1 PTADATGEHGV
12 ALSAVRCYNCGQT
25 GHLQRNCKKPR
36 QSRGAKSSSTKPQ
49 ASGKSRSKCQ
59 VKPAKAMMA
68 KGTTPDVGNSFII
81 DTGATVHM
89 CPHRGLFSTLKKQ
102 SFTVK
107 QTKKVDR
114 AFQRVY
120 ADVIGPLE
128 PSRGGARFYL
138 LCVDCFTNYSWVY
151 MMEKPQETLEKFQEF
166 CDKVKSMHD
175 ANIDCLFTDEKQI
188 FLLQKFQKFLDG
200 KGIDHKVAVSQEAW
214 NRGVCVKVN
223 KELQK
228 GMNAQLLSS
237 HLPHEYWAESLASY
251 LHVWLRKVSTELGC
265 SPFEKLFNRKPSVA
279 YFKVF
284 GSHVR
289 TEAPGGVKN
298 ARGIF
303 VGYEKGLYRVILSE
317 SGQVIL
323 TKFLESAPKQERIV
337 QTFPTGNDSDD
348 DDDEFDLIEFSSTD
362 DDSES
367 SESSVVTVIERK
379 SHTMDRPSQVKE
391 EPLIATGS
399 QQSPKVEPVSTED
412 QNLIRRSER
421 ATKGV
426 PPKRYSKEFANLA
439 YVAIVND
446 QGQLEAVSESETKA
460 QQRGVNQGNA
470 KSHNQRGTLVKPVA
484 GSSKGGTE
492 TTGECYKYN
501 NCLFSSLDDALLA
514 AHIDTLGGVCY
525 HKAPMLQQAKALA
538 AQPAACGWKARQDVC
553 DCCHGNKG
561 AVHSVLSTGC

>member
-1 PTADATGEHGV
+1 
-12 ALSAVRCYNCGQT
+12 
-25 GHLQRNCKKPR
+25 
-36 QSRGAKSSSTKPQ
+36 
-49 ASGKSRSKCQ
+49 
-59 VKPAKAMMA
+59 MMA

-107 QTKKVDR
+107 QANGQELEATGIGTVYLESLNLTISDVYLVPELRFNLLSVSQIAKKGLKLSYDAKSCKIYKDGELFLTAKEKDGLYLLTFDQSDYMKCNSAVSNEISLAGMTSVSTRKVTKTKKVDR

-128 PSRGGARFYL
+128 PSRGGAKYYL
-138 LCVDCFTNYSWVY
+138 LCVDSFTNYSWVY

-166 CDKVKSMHD
+166 CDKVKNMHD

-251 LHVWLRKVSTELGC
+251 LHVWLRKISKDLGC

-323 TKFLESAPKQERIV
+323 TKFLESAPEQERVIV
-337 QTFPTGNDSDD
+337 HTFPTEGNSDD
-348 DDDEFDLIEFSSTD
+348 DDNDFTDYSGD
-362 DDSES
+362 DDSDS
-367 SESSVVTVIERK
+367 SQSSVDTVIERK
-379 SHTMDRPSQVKE
+379 SYTMDR
-391 EPLIATGS
+391 
-399 QQSPKVEPVSTED
+399 
-412 QNLIRRSER
+412 
-421 ATKGV
+421 
-426 PPKRYSKEFANLA
+426 
-439 YVAIVND
+439 
-446 QGQLEAVSESETKA
+446 
-460 QQRGVNQGNA
+460 
-470 KSHNQRGTLVKPVA
+470 
-484 GSSKGGTE
+484 GGE
-492 TTGECYKYN
+492 N
-501 NCLFSSLDDALLA
+501 
-514 AHIDTLGGVCY
+514 
-525 HKAPMLQQAKALA
+525 
-538 AQPAACGWKARQDVC
+538 
-553 DCCHGNKG
+553 
-561 AVHSVLSTGC
+561 GCE